1 MTCAICGETS
11 HLTRDCPQRHDRK
24 KVEESRQRDHA
35 YLQFMEEL
43 EGRSAVSPSPALPPE
58 PVVPAVKSE
67 EVMPA
72 MDMPDAMSMSNVM
85 PGMSTVPGM
94 QMGSGMTLG
103 STMPAMSAIT
113 TPPMGSGIPGMP
125 MMTAQPMAPAIQP
138 VEPMP
143 MMRPGVIGYSQESL
157 RQSWQQ
163 NPMQNLRR

>member
-58 PVVPAVKSE
+58 PAVPAVKSE

-72 MDMPDAMSMSNVM
+72 MDMPDAMSMSNAM
-85 PGMSTVPGM
+85 PGMP
-94 QMGSGMTLG
+94 MGSGMPLG
-103 STMPAMSAIT
+103 SAMPAMSATT
-113 TPPMGSGIPGMP
+113 TPHMGSGMPGMP
-125 MMTAQPMAPAIQP
+125 VMMTQPMAPAMQP

>member
-11 HLTRDCPQRHDRK
+11 RLTRDCPQRHDRK

-43 EGRSAVSPSPALPPE
+43 EGRSAVSSSPA
-58 PVVPAVKSE
+58 PAVKSE

-72 MDMPDAMSMSNVM
+72 MSTPDAMGMSNAMSMPDAMSMSNAM
-85 PGMSTVPGM
+85 PGMP
-94 QMGSGMTLG
+94 MGSGMPLG
-103 STMPAMSAIT
+103 STMPAMPATT
-113 TPPMGSGIPGMP
+113 TPPMGSGMPGMP
-125 MMTAQPMAPAIQP
+125 VMTTQPMAPAMQP

>member
-43 EGRSAVSPSPALPPE
+43 EGRSVASPSPALPPE

-67 EVMPA
+67 GVMPA
-72 MDMPDAMSMSNVM
+72 MDMPDAMSMSNAMPGVSTM
-85 PGMSTVPGM
+85 PGMP
-94 QMGSGMTLG
+94 MGSGMPLG
-103 STMPAMSAIT
+103 STMPVMPATT
-113 TPPMGSGIPGMP
+113 TPPMGSGMPGMP
-125 MMTAQPMAPAIQP
+125 AMITQPTAPAMQP

-157 RQSWQQ
+157 QQSWQQ